1 MQIIYFL
8 AGLYLHHLHLTIN
21 FAMHKIKTGTLK
33 AGSVKSSS
41 RETFEISVARDNI
54 LSFMSPVKGTP
65 EYWKQVLY
73 GILTM
78 VKQLEI
84 PTYFLTFSCADLR

>member
-8 AGLYLHHLHLTIN
+8 PGLYLHHLHLTIN

-41 RETFEISVARDNI
+41 RETFEMSVARDNV
-54 LSFMSPVKGTP
+54 LSFMSSVKGTP
-65 EYWKQVLY
+65 EYWK
-73 GILTM
+73 
-78 VKQLEI
+78 
-84 PTYFLTFSCADLR
+84 